1 MPNIPNV
8 PAFKSEPEAGH
19 MAFLAAQAAL
29 SAMGVE
35 ISLARLAGASGD
47 AFKFCYDQAP
57 VRAPLR
63 DLRPADTLARA
74 FAACGLRAE
83 WVPDATLDHV
93 RGQVEAQTAI
103 GQPVLASGLPGTP
116 DGAFCL
122 LIGYDEDSDQLTVL
136 DPAPDPLTAAPRHL
150 SLAEGPTWD
159 GPITG
164 APHWASFPMLIV
176 RGPLYDPPDE
186 ASLRRGALQTAL
198 DVIDGAPLA
207 YPEHP
212 GAQAQADVPLAGRA
226 VAQGPAALDALAQDL
241 AEANLADPALRWR
254 VAAQLAQLA
263 WDRHL
268 ALIYLES
275 WEASAPADLIAH
287 YRSLAHSART
297 LLSRNREQRSAVMDC
312 VDDLKLF
319 ISGTAAY
326 CYALPADPRL
336 IDGVRELGQVLTTP
350 AETLLLVDSP
360 KRRQGA
366 VGLAGRLAEQERACR
381 TLLAA
386 SHAAQV
392 GL

>member
-1 MPNIPNV
+1 MPIIPKV
-8 PAFKSEPEAGH
+8 PAFKSEPESGH

-35 ISLARLAGASGD
+35 QSLARLAGGSGD
-47 AFKFCYDQAP
+47 AFKFVYDRAP
-57 VRAPLR
+57 VHAPLR

-93 RGQVEAQTAI
+93 RGQVEAHAAI

-116 DGAFCL
+116 AGAFCL
-122 LIGYDEDSDQLTVL
+122 LVGYDEDSDTLSIL
-136 DPAPDPLTAAPRHL
+136 DPAADPLVPATLRR
-150 SLAEGPTWD
+150 LALADGPAWD
-159 GPITG
+159 GPLTG
-164 APHWASFPMLIV
+164 TPHWASFPMLVV
-176 RGPLYDPPDE
+176 RGPLYDPADE
-186 ASLRRGALQTAL
+186 TDLRRAALQAAL
-198 DVIDGAPLA
+198 DVIDGEPLA

-212 GAQAQADVPLAGRA
+212 GAQAQANVPLAGRS
-226 VAQGPAALDALAQDL
+226 VPQGPAALDALAQDL
-241 AEANLADPALRWR
+241 AEADLADAALRWR

-268 ALIYLES
+268 AVVYLES
-275 WEASAPADLIAH
+275 WEASAPAGLIAH

-297 LLSRNREQRSAVMDC
+297 LLSRNREQRSAAMDC
-312 VDDLKLF
+312 VDDLKLL

-326 CYALPADPRL
+326 CYALPADPKL
-336 IDGVRELGQVLTTP
+336 IDGVADLGQILDTP
-350 AETLLLVDSP
+350 EGTALLVDSP

-366 VGLAGRLAEQERACR
+366 VTLAGRLAEQERACR
-381 TLLAA
+381 ALLA
-386 SHAAQV
+386 AAQV

>member
-1 MPNIPNV
+1 MPIVAKV

-29 SAMGVE
+29 SAMGAE
-35 ISLARLAGASGD
+35 RSLAHLAGASGD
-47 AFKFCYDQAP
+47 AFKFVYDRAP

-93 RGQVEAQTAI
+93 RGQVEAHAEI
-103 GQPVLASGLPGTP
+103 GQPVLAGGLPGTP
-116 DGAFCL
+116 EGAFCL
-122 LIGYDEDSDQLTVL
+122 LIGYDEDSDSLSIL
-136 DPAPDPLTAAPRHL
+136 DPAANPLTPAPPRRL
-150 SLAEGPTWD
+150 SLADSPAWD
-159 GPITG
+159 GPRTG
-164 APHWASFPMLIV
+164 PPHWASFPMLVV

-186 ASLRRGALQTAL
+186 QSQRREALQAAL
-198 DVIDGAPLA
+198 DVIDGEPLA
-207 YPEHP
+207 YPDHP

-226 VAQGPAALDALAQDL
+226 APQGPAALDALAEDL
-241 AEANLADPALRWR
+241 AEADLGDPALRWR

-268 ALIYLES
+268 AVVYLES
-275 WEASAPADLIAH
+275 WAGNAPAELIAH

-297 LLSRNREQRSAVMDC
+297 LLSRNQELRGATMDC

-326 CYALPADPRL
+326 CYALPTDPKL
-336 IDGVRELGQVLTTP
+336 LDGVADLGQRLATP
-350 AETLLLVDSP
+350 AGPVLLVDSP
-360 KRRQGA
+360 KRRASA
-366 VGLAGRLAEQERACR
+366 VKLAGRLAEQERACR
-381 TLLAA
+381 ALLT
-386 SHAAQV
+386 AAQV